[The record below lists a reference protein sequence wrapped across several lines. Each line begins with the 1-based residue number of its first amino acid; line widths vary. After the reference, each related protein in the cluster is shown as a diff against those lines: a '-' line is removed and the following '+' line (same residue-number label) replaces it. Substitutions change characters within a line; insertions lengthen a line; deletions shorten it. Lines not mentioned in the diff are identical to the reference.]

1 MDWIWAASLVGL
13 FFFFALGAIVGSFL
27 NVVVYRLPRGE
38 NLVVPSSACPK
49 CGTKLTWR
57 ENLPII
63 GWLMLGGRCRF
74 CRSKISPEYPLVETL
89 VAVLFGS
96 VFALWFMD
104 PSIFEIGGLIDTGA
118 WTPEWAEVN
127 RLTRVWP
134 MVTLVLYLLASLVAI
149 TLIDARTFMI
159 PLEIPWLAGLLGLI
173 VHPALAAYIQAN
185 GGLDARR
192 FVRPEQAELVHAW
205 IIPGA
210 SGPWLGLAIGGI
222 CGIAISCI
230 LLRLKILPTSFADYE
245 AWEKQAIE
253 QEERQ
258 KALAET
264 ADLPVEDPSAEP
276 VKGILTRTL
285 LLTGPAIALMALGAS
300 VGMRLAGK
308 PNEGMLV
315 GLLVG
320 LLIGI
325 VLRNRYVN
333 AALDSEEGASLDPM
347 WVQYPHAR
355 REVLKEILFLLP
367 AILLG
372 LLGFWLARPDGP
384 LGQSLADPPLWL
396 YALGGSLLGIL
407 VGGGIVWGVR
417 ILGSLAFGKEAM
429 GLGDVH
435 LMAAVGACLG
445 WIDPLLAFFIAP
457 FFGIAWTIASVVLSR
472 FIKREGSA
480 LPYGPHLAAAT
491 VVVLLAKPAVEAGLG
506 WIMANPIDIP

>member
-1 MDWIWAASLVGL
+1 M
-13 FFFFALGAIVGSFL
+13 
-27 NVVVYRLPRGE
+27 
-38 NLVVPSSACPK
+38 
-49 CGTKLTWR
+49 
-57 ENLPII
+57 
-63 GWLMLGGRCRF
+63 
-74 CRSKISPEYPLVETL
+74 
-89 VAVLFGS
+89 
-96 VFALWFMD
+96 
-104 PSIFEIGGLIDTGA
+104 
-118 WTPEWAEVN
+118 
-127 RLTRVWP
+127 
-134 MVTLVLYLLASLVAI
+134 
-149 TLIDARTFMI
+149 
-159 PLEIPWLAGLLGLI
+159 GLLGLI

-185 GGLDARR
+185 GGLDPRQ
-192 FVRPEQAELVHAW
+192 FVRPDQAELVHAW

-222 CGIAISCI
+222 CGIVISCI

-258 KALAET
+258 KALAEA
-264 ADLPVEDPSAEP
+264 ADSPPEDQSAEP

-300 VGMRLAGK
+300 VGMRLVGK

-315 GLLVG
+315 GLLLG

-333 AALDSEEGASLDPM
+333 AAIENDDGVSLDPM
-347 WVQYPHAR
+347 WVQYPYAR

-367 AILLG
+367 ALALG
-372 LLGFWLARPDGP
+372 LLGFWLASPDAP

-396 YALGGSLLGIL
+396 YALGGSLLGVL

-435 LMAAVGACLG
+435 LMAGVGACLG

-491 VVVLLAKPAVEAGLG
+491 VVVLLAKPAIEAGLG
-506 WIMANPIDIP
+506 WIMASPIDIP